1 MVADL
6 FHFGHCQYIKQI
18 YDSKKNKDYK
28 IYIGI
33 HNDKTVESY
42 KRTPIM
48 TIDERIKVVECCKY
62 VDKVIS
68 NAPINISLKYIKKYN
83 IDYIFIPD
91 NRTKDE
97 IKN

>member
-1 MVADL
+1 
-6 FHFGHCQYIKQI
+6 
-18 YDSKKNKDYK
+18 
-28 IYIGI
+28 
-33 HNDKTVESY
+33 
-42 KRTPIM
+42 M

-68 NAPINISLKYIKKYN
+68 NTPINISLKYIKKYN